1 MGSKRVTGGK
11 SGLTGRFSYFVAF
24 LNGDKLHR
32 LKMRMPHKF
41 NPFEKV
47 QHDQYADSHNE
58 DALS

>member
-1 MGSKRVTGGK
+1 
-11 SGLTGRFSYFVAF
+11 
-24 LNGDKLHR
+24 
-32 LKMRMPHKF
+32 MPHKF